1 MKSLICDVIPD
12 CHVLGGR
19 QNRTSF
25 PQEQIFPS
33 KLNESSVMCDIF
45 TSLMRKV
52 RDLIFL
58 QAGSHTNLPNA
69 TAASQNEVI
78 HV

>member
-1 MKSLICDVIPD
+1 
-12 CHVLGGR
+12 
-19 QNRTSF
+19 
-25 PQEQIFPS
+25 
-33 KLNESSVMCDIF
+33 MCDIF

-58 QAGSHTNLPNA
+58 QAASRTYLPNA
-69 TAASQNEVI
+69 TAASKNEVI

>member
-1 MKSLICDVIPD
+1 
-12 CHVLGGR
+12 
-19 QNRTSF
+19 
-25 PQEQIFPS
+25 
-33 KLNESSVMCDIF
+33 MCDIF

-58 QAGSHTNLPNA
+58 QAGSRTYLPKA

>member
-1 MKSLICDVIPD
+1 
-12 CHVLGGR
+12 
-19 QNRTSF
+19 
-25 PQEQIFPS
+25 
-33 KLNESSVMCDIF
+33 MCDIF

-58 QAGSHTNLPNA
+58 QAGSRTYLPNA
-69 TAASQNEVI
+69 TAASKNEVI